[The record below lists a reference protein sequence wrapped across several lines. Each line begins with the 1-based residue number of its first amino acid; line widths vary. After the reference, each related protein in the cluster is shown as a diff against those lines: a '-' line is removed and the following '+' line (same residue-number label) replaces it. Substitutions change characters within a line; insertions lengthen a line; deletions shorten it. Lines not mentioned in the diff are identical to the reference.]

1 MVEMTTNLS
10 VFSKSDVKFCFR
22 DNAVKASPSA
32 FKENKSIFLA
42 IPEHLLGS
50 YQAIMR
56 LCTAQVLQDLQRRPD
71 ADAAAKPILVL
82 IDEFARLGRVETIF
96 NALAT
101 LRSKKTMVMLAFQ
114 SMAQM
119 EVIYS
124 KEEARVIADN
134 CRVKV
139 ICECSDPSTAKD
151 ISAWCGNYQ
160 NKKETLN
167 GGKNRSKSYTYE
179 EKPIVEQGDLIN
191 LIKKEEVILIISG
204 IGYLR
209 LKKCYYFKDRK
220 ISSLADQVREFNQR
234 R

>member
-22 DNAVKASPSA
+22 DNAVKASPAA

-134 CRVKV
+134 CRIKV
-139 ICECSDPSTAKD
+139 ICECADPDTAKD

-179 EKPIVEQGDLIN
+179 EKPIVEQGDLIT

-209 LKKCYYFKDRK
+209 PKKCYYFKDRK

>member
-1 MVEMTTNLS
+1 MTRKY
-10 VFSKSDVKFCFR
+10 FAFCAKS
-22 DNAVKASPSA
+22 
-32 FKENKSIFLA
+32 
-42 IPEHLLGS
+42 
-50 YQAIMR
+50 
-56 LCTAQVLQDLQRRPD
+56 
-71 ADAAAKPILVL
+71 
-82 IDEFARLGRVETIF
+82 
-96 NALAT
+96 
-101 LRSKKTMVMLAFQ
+101 
-114 SMAQM
+114 
-119 EVIYS
+119 YS
-124 KEEARVIADN
+124 
-134 CRVKV
+134 
-139 ICECSDPSTAKD
+139 
-151 ISAWCGNYQ
+151 GNYQ

>member
-1 MVEMTTNLS
+1 MLQKSLTT
-10 VFSKSDVKFCFR
+10 
-22 DNAVKASPSA
+22 
-32 FKENKSIFLA
+32 
-42 IPEHLLGS
+42 
-50 YQAIMR
+50 
-56 LCTAQVLQDLQRRPD
+56 T
-71 ADAAAKPILVL
+71 AAKPILVL

-134 CRVKV
+134 CRIKV
-139 ICECSDPSTAKD
+139 ICECADPDTAKD
-151 ISAWCGNYQ
+151 VSAWCGNYQ

-179 EKPIVEQGDLIN
+179 EKPIVEQGDLIT
-191 LIKKEEVILIISG
+191 LTKKDEVILIISG

-209 LKKCYYFKDRK
+209 PKKCYYFKDRK
-220 ISSLADQVREFNQR
+220 ISSLAEQVREFNQR

>member
-22 DNAVKASPSA
+22 DNVVKASPLV

-96 NALAT
+96 NCCGQ
-101 LRSKKTMVMLAFQ
+101 AF
-114 SMAQM
+114 
-119 EVIYS
+119 
-124 KEEARVIADN
+124 
-134 CRVKV
+134 
-139 ICECSDPSTAKD
+139 
-151 ISAWCGNYQ
+151 
-160 NKKETLN
+160 L
-167 GGKNRSKSYTYE
+167 
-179 EKPIVEQGDLIN
+179 
-191 LIKKEEVILIISG
+191 
-204 IGYLR
+204 
-209 LKKCYYFKDRK
+209 
-220 ISSLADQVREFNQR
+220 
-234 R
+234 